1 MLTLKLNNGNG
12 GWGAKEKLLT
22 IFGLALIAFSAITF
36 AFLPDH
42 PFNAV
47 FVIAGAAFCGVALA
61 QVGDKK

>member
-1 MLTLKLNNGNG
+1 MTLNGDKNST
-12 GWGAKEKLLT
+12 GWGAKEKILT
-22 IFGLALIAFSAITF
+22 IFGLSLIAFSAITF